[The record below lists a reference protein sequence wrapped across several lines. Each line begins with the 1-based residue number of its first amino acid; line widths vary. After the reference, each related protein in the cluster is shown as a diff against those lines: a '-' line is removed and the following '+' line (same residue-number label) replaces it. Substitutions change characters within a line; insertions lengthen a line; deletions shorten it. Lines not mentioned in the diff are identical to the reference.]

1 MKMDLRCMPC
11 FVKQYTRE
19 IEGSDLSHDRKES
32 IVREMLHLL
41 YSMDYDQAPVDVSR
55 SMHVRMLEMGASSDP
70 YFDLKRLSTRKA
82 LDMVGDIEKEVLSSP
97 DPIHDAV
104 LVSLAGNVID
114 YGAKNELDLHEV
126 LDKARRSGFRTNDH
140 DLFRERLGSAREM
153 VMILDNSGEVV
164 FDNLL
169 MRTIHRYHPSLS
181 FKAVVKRS
189 PLLNDVTRE
198 DALEAGIDDDYIEIV
213 ELPEDGWIKPEH
225 LDLFKTAD
233 IIVSKGQ
240 GNFESLSD
248 AKGVFFLL
256 VVKCDVVS
264 EYLGSDLGEM
274 VLKYSGDG

>member
-1 MKMDLRCMPC
+1 
-11 FVKQYTRE
+11 
-19 IEGSDLSHDRKES
+19 
-32 IVREMLHLL
+32 
-41 YSMDYDQAPVDVSR
+41 
-55 SMHVRMLEMGASSDP
+55 
-70 YFDLKRLSTRKA
+70 
-82 LDMVGDIEKEVLSSP
+82 
-97 DPIHDAV
+97 
-104 LVSLAGNVID
+104 
-114 YGAKNELDLHEV
+114 
-126 LDKARRSGFRTNDH
+126 
-140 DLFRERLGSAREM
+140 AREM

-213 ELPEDGWIKPEH
+213 DLPEDGWIKPEH

-274 VLKYSGDG
+274 VFKYSGDG